1 MAARPRTAR
10 RVARALHRRRD
21 VLDSAA
27 GESGRPADHLVD
39 RLRRPAAARSPRA
52 SVPAST
58 RPRADARSAHRAPD
72 RQRPG
77 RGSRRARR
85 AHPLDA
91 RAGRIPPRA
100 PAGVGCARRASPAS
114 YRRWAADRRQAGR
127 PREFGSGAGQH
138 RVFVLMGGVPRYGSR
153 SGLALLLATLAI
165 WQLAMRFEHPD
176 FVMGPLEIA
185 RHFGEALRSGE
196 LLPHIGASLARSVPG
211 FVVGSLAG
219 VVLGLL
225 ASVSRSL
232 DQLLSPVV
240 FLTYPVPKI
249 VFLPIVMLWVGI
261 GDVSKIAVIALA
273 CFYPCFINA
282 YYGARGTS
290 TIMVWSGLSMGARRS
305 QIFRKVVVPSA
316 LPLVFAGLRVSLA
329 LSFILLFS
337 TEMINARSGLGFL
350 IRQSESSLRF
360 DLMYVAIVAVAALG
374 YASDQ
379 LLLLARRRVLAWQ
392 AAPTR

>member
-1 MAARPRTAR
+1 
-10 RVARALHRRRD
+10 
-21 VLDSAA
+21 
-27 GESGRPADHLVD
+27 
-39 RLRRPAAARSPRA
+39 
-52 SVPAST
+52 
-58 RPRADARSAHRAPD
+58 
-72 RQRPG
+72 
-77 RGSRRARR
+77 
-85 AHPLDA
+85 
-91 RAGRIPPRA
+91 
-100 PAGVGCARRASPAS
+100 
-114 YRRWAADRRQAGR
+114 
-127 PREFGSGAGQH
+127 
-138 RVFVLMGGVPRYGSR
+138 
-153 SGLALLLATLAI
+153 
-165 WQLAMRFEHPD
+165 
-176 FVMGPLEIA
+176 A

-225 ASVSRSL
+225 AGVARSL

-329 LSFILLFS
+329 LSFILPFLPS
-337 TEMINARSGLGFL
+337 TCSFGRRRREAGCSARSSSHRSRESGISSFFWRLSRSRSWRRG
-350 IRQSESSLRF
+350 IRSRGGSE
-360 DLMYVAIVAVAALG
+360 
-374 YASDQ
+374 AS
-379 LLLLARRRVLAWQ
+379 RSPRWSVLPWAC
-392 AAPTR
+392 